1 MPTKTKVTDLY
12 RENEDFG
19 PTEAYVLRITIF
31 VYSVS
36 LLVIELISV
45 VNEMKM
51 NQ

>member
-1 MPTKTKVTDLY
+1 MLTKAKVTDLY
-12 RENEDFG
+12 RENDNFDNF
-19 PTEAYVLRITIF
+19 EAYGQRITIF

-36 LLVIELISV
+36 LLVIEVISV

>member
-1 MPTKTKVTDLY
+1 MLTKAKVTDLY
-12 RENEDFG
+12 RENDNLD
-19 PTEAYVLRITIF
+19 PTEAYGQRITIF

-36 LLVIELISV
+36 LLVIEVISV

>member
-1 MPTKTKVTDLY
+1 MLTKTKVNDLY
-12 RENEDFG
+12 RENDNFD
-19 PTEAYVLRITIF
+19 PTEAYGQRITIF

-36 LLVIELISV
+36 LLEIEVISV

>member
-19 PTEAYVLRITIF
+19 PEAYVLRITIF

>member
-1 MPTKTKVTDLY
+1 MLTKAKVTDLY
-12 RENEDFG
+12 RENDNFD
-19 PTEAYVLRITIF
+19 PTEAYGQRITIF